1 MVYWSFKNYVSV
13 PINYSSRS
21 HFFHLVPLL
30 QYSRENSSIK
40 WLFQLLWDEKKCLF
54 WRFVHFKTK
63 YWKQPCC
70 IGTNF
75 IFPNFD
81 LENKPIFL
89 LKVWKLFFLFW
100 VLLYN
105 DKSFR
110 VSVANILLAPGYG
123 HIRWRVA
130 SFLSLKVY
138 FSNFDLKN
146 EPIFLLKVW
155 KLFPIFLVLWTITNP
170 LAL

>member
-1 MVYWSFKNYVSV
+1 MTFSTSLRHKVFFFFFKKNVYSEDSFILKQNT
-13 PINYSSRS
+13 
-21 HFFHLVPLL
+21 
-30 QYSRENSSIK
+30 ENS
-40 WLFQLLWDEKKCLF
+40 
-54 WRFVHFKTK
+54 
-63 YWKQPCC
+63 KQPCR
-70 IGTNF
+70 IETNF

-130 SFLSLKVY
+130 SFLSLKIY

-146 EPIFLLKVW
+146 EPIW
-155 KLFPIFLVLWTITNP
+155 KLFPP
-170 LAL
+170 LFGSLNNYKSFSSVANILLAHGYGHICLRLKQ